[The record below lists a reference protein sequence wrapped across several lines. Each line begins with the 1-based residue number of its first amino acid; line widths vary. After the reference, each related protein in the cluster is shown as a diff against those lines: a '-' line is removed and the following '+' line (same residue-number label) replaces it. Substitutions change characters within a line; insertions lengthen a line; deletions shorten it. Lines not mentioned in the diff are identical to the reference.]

1 MLLILN
7 FRAYLLG
14 LTSFALIVVF
24 PVNVFPLDHSEQ
36 FFQDTKNLLKS
47 GNYQAAI
54 QSISQALGSLAL
66 NNEFTRTALLARA
79 QAYYEKGDTM
89 GAWKDL
95 KKVLDSGGL
104 SGETLA
110 SGLNLRALL
119 YLKEAKASRALGDFT
134 SAIKIPHN
142 NDSLKSVTLAN
153 RGITFLNMGSFGK
166 AILDFNR
173 AIELDPKSSF
183 NYAARALAN
192 LRTDRVEQA
201 RRDSEAVMTMGPD
214 PQSLRLASSV
224 LNEINF
230 QKVDEN
236 CVVTRINEDGQ
247 IFVQVRFSLNGKP
260 HRFLLDTGATHSLI
274 DKSLLKEL
282 SHETRVKEIGK
293 GLVHLADGSSLPV
306 TRYSVEKAFLYQMR
320 LGPIQVQTMDRKTK
334 RSFNLL
340 GAGSLKNLS
349 ILIDTS
355 RKMVQIKQKPPSS
368 QELTLKPVRPPAQQP
383 LTQNL

>member
-7 FRAYLLG
+7 LRAYLLV

-36 FFQDTKNLLKS
+36 FFQKAKNLLKT

-54 QSISQALGSLAL
+54 QSLSQALGSFAL

-79 QAYYEKGDTM
+79 QAYYEKGDTG

-95 KKVLDSGGL
+95 KEVLDSGSL

-110 SGLNLRALL
+110 SSLNLRALL
-119 YLKEAKASRALGDFT
+119 YLKEAKATRALVDFS

-166 AILDFNR
+166 AISDFNR

-192 LRTDRVEQA
+192 LRTDRMEQA
-201 RRDSEAVMTMGPD
+201 RRDSETVMTMGPD
-214 PQSLRLASSV
+214 HQSLRLVNSV

-230 QKVDEN
+230 HKVDEH
-236 CVVTRINEDGQ
+236 CIVTRINEDGQ
-247 IFVQVRFSLNGKP
+247 IFVQVRFSMNGRP

-306 TRYSVEKAFLYQMR
+306 TRYSVENAFLYQLR

-355 RKMVQIKQKPPSS
+355 HKMVQIKQKPPLS
-368 QELTLKPVRPPAQQP
+368 QDITLKPVRPVGNNNP
-383 LTQNL
+383 

>member
-1 MLLILN
+1 MLLIPN
-7 FRAYLLG
+7 FRAYLLV
-14 LTSFALIVVF
+14 LTSFALTVVL
-24 PVNVFPLDHSEQ
+24 PVKAFSFDHSEQ
-36 FFQDTKNLLKS
+36 FFQDAKNLLKS
-47 GNYQAAI
+47 GNYQGAI
-54 QSISQALGSLAL
+54 QSISQALGSFAL
-66 NNEFTRTALLARA
+66 DNEFTRTALLARA
-79 QAYYEKGDTM
+79 QAYYEKGDTIS
-89 GAWKDL
+89 AWKDL
-95 KKVLDSGGL
+95 KKVLDSGGLL

-119 YLKEAKASRALGDFT
+119 YLKEAKTSRALTDFN

-166 AILDFNR
+166 AISDFDR

-192 LRTDRVEQA
+192 LRTDRVQQA

-214 PQSLRLASSV
+214 HQSLRLASSV

-230 QKVDEN
+230 HKVDEN
-236 CVVTRINEDGQ
+236 CVITKINEDGQ
-247 IFVQVRFSLNGKP
+247 IFVQVKFSVNGKP

-282 SHETRVKEIGK
+282 SHETRVKELGK

-368 QELTLKPVRPPAQQP
+368 QRLLEPLYPSDKVKP
-383 LTQNL
+383 

>member
-1 MLLILN
+1 LLLILN
-7 FRAYLLG
+7 LRAYLLV
-14 LTSFALIVVF
+14 LTSFTLIVVF

-36 FFQDTKNLLKS
+36 FFQKAKNLLKS

-54 QSISQALGSLAL
+54 QSLSQALGSFAL

-79 QAYYEKGDTM
+79 QAYYEKGDTG

-95 KKVLDSGGL
+95 KEVLDSGSL

-110 SGLNLRALL
+110 SSLNLRALL
-119 YLKEAKASRALGDFT
+119 YLKEAKATRALVDFS

-142 NDSLKSVTLAN
+142 NDSLKSVTLGN

-166 AILDFNR
+166 AISDFNR

-192 LRTDRVEQA
+192 LRTDRMEQA
-201 RRDSEAVMTMGPD
+201 RRDSETVMTMGPD
-214 PQSLRLASSV
+214 HQSLRLVNSV

-230 QKVDEN
+230 HKVDEH
-236 CVVTRINEDGQ
+236 CIITRINEDGQ
-247 IFVQVRFSLNGKP
+247 IFVQVKFSMNGRP

-306 TRYSVEKAFLYQMR
+306 TRYSVENAFLYQLR

-355 RKMVQIKQKPPSS
+355 RKMVQIKQKPSLS
-368 QELTLKPVRPPAQQP
+368 QDITLKPVRPVGNNNP
-383 LTQNL
+383 